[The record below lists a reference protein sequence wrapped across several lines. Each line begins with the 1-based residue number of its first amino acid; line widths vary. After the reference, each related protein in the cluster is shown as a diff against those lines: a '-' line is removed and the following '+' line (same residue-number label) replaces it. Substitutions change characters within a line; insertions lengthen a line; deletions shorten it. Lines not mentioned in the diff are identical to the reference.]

1 VRLIQNGKHNF
12 DENLKAKLDHLSLFH
27 IVAKSSRSVAN
38 CGMAQ
43 KKINFGRTTIAGAKA
58 AVKRHRAAKKKKGR
72 SQSKRQSKQVE
83 LEPKL
88 NAFLNAKLPS
98 PMVEKN
104 NSPKKR
110 NLRVVKWLSST
121 PVVAVC
127 TFCSREFNVP
137 MSALS
142 RTVDA
147 QADLQQQSD
156 RHSCLPEDAT

>member
-1 VRLIQNGKHNF
+1 
-12 DENLKAKLDHLSLFH
+12 
-27 IVAKSSRSVAN
+27 
-38 CGMAQ
+38 M
-43 KKINFGRTTIAGAKA
+43 
-58 AVKRHRAAKKKKGR
+58 
-72 SQSKRQSKQVE
+72 E

-88 NAFLNAKLPS
+88 NAFLDGAKLS
-98 PMVEKN
+98 NPMVAKN

-127 TFCSREFNVP
+127 SFCSREFKVP

-147 QADLQQQSD
+147 QANLQQQFD
-156 RHSCLPEDAT
+156 RHTCQPEDAS